1 MRKIFSFLSSITLL
15 IVVMSFVLVKKET
28 KDTPP
33 PFWAVESKWVDSV
46 FESLSPDERI
56 AQLFMVAAYSNKD
69 NKHVREIRELIQ
81 KYNIGGLIFMQGG
94 PVREAKLN
102 NYYQSKAKTPLLI
115 SIDGEWGLAMRLD
128 STPQYPRQM
137 TLGAI
142 QNDSLIYQMG
152 KQIAE
157 ECKLMGIHV
166 NFAPVADVNNNP
178 ENPVISVRS
187 FGEDKYMVAKKAYM
201 YMAGMQDNGVM
212 ASGKHFPGH
221 GDTDSDSHKTLPT
234 IPHSTERLDSL
245 ELYPFKELFAKDLAS
260 VMVAHLNIPSLDTTQ
275 NRASTL
281 SKNVV
286 TDLLKNKL
294 QYKGLV
300 FTDALNMKGASKYV
314 APGMVD
320 AKALIA
326 GNDVLLFSENVP
338 LAIEE
343 IKKAVKNGEIS
354 QEEIDARCKKILKA
368 KYWCGLDKKQYV
380 KNKTIYKDLNTSASW
395 ALRNNL
401 AEASITLLQNQNNFL
416 PIKQTDTLKIAT
428 VSLGN
433 DEKDAFY
440 TTVARYSTSNHFF
453 IDHKFKAKERDT
465 LLARLKNY
473 NLVILSIN
481 KTNNKPA
488 ENFGITP
495 EGQKLLDT
503 IYATHK
509 TVTVLFSNPYL
520 LRKLNGLEKNLA
532 VIEAY
537 EYNTFSQT
545 AAANALFGVIKVNG
559 KLPVTSGIYKR
570 NTGIEINE
578 VSRPKTPLIKDAATG
593 SVKKKLQ
600 SIDSIALQG
609 IKDECYPGCQII
621 ALKNGQVIYKKNFG
635 KYTYDGNEM
644 VTDSSIYDLASL
656 TKILASSL
664 VLMKLTEEKKV
675 CLDSTLSAYL
685 PELKGTNK
693 QDITLRQM
701 ITHQAGLQAWIPFY
715 LRTQTKTN
723 EYKPGY
729 YSDKISNDFPTRVAK
744 DLYIKKGYTDSIYQR
759 INESKLEK
767 QGEYVY
773 SDLGYYY
780 IKKIA
785 ENITGKLYQV
795 YLYET
800 FYNPMKLSLTYK
812 PRESFSLKRIV
823 PTENDLKFRK
833 QLLRGDVHDQGAAMM
848 GGIAGHAGL
857 FGNAEDVAAIMQMLM
872 NEGIYNNQQLL
883 SKEIVD
889 EFTRACTYCPTNR
902 RGLCFDKPEP
912 DEKKDS
918 PVTKECSLLSF
929 GHSGFTGTFAWADP
943 VNGLVYVFLSNRV
956 YPDSEKNK
964 LAKSGIRGKIHKLLY
979 EAVSV
984 ENVK

>member
-1 MRKIFSFLSSITLL
+1 
-15 IVVMSFVLVKKET
+15 MSFVLSKKA
-28 KDTPP
+28 KDDKP

-46 FESLSPDERI
+46 FNSLSADERI

-69 NKHVREIRELIQ
+69 NKHVREIRELIE

-102 NYYQSKAKTPLLI
+102 NFYQTKAKTPLLI

-157 ECKLMGIHV
+157 ECKMMGIHV

-178 ENPVISVRS
+178 NNPVISVRS
-187 FGEDKYMVAKKAYM
+187 FGEDKYAVARKAYM

-221 GDTDSDSHKTLPT
+221 GDTDADSHKTLPT
-234 IPHSTERLDSL
+234 IPHNYERLDSL
-245 ELYPFKELFAKDLAS
+245 ELYPFKYLFEKDLGS
-260 VMVAHLNIPSLDTTQ
+260 VMVAHLNIPALDTAQ

-294 QYKGLV
+294 QYKGLI

-314 APGMVD
+314 TPGVVD
-320 AKALIA
+320 AKALVA
-326 GNDVLLFSENVP
+326 GNDILLFSENVP

-368 KYWCGLDKKQYV
+368 KFWCGLDKKQYV
-380 KNKTIYKDLNTSASW
+380 KNKTIYKDLNTAASV
-395 ALRNNL
+395 ALRTKL
-401 AEASITLLQNQNNFL
+401 AEASITLLQNKNDFI
-416 PIKQTDTLKIAT
+416 PIKRSDTLKIAM

-433 DEKDAFY
+433 DEKDVFY
-440 TTVARYSTSNHFF
+440 NAVSSYAKTNHFYLN
-453 IDHKFKAKERDT
+453 HKFKAKQRDT
-465 LLARLKNY
+465 LLARLRNY

-481 KTNNKPA
+481 KTNNKPGD
-488 ENFGITP
+488 NFGITN
-495 EGQKLLDT
+495 EGQAFIDT
-503 IYATHK
+503 LYK
-509 TVTVLFSNPYL
+509 RKQTVTVLFSNPYL
-520 LRKLNGLEKNLA
+520 LGKINGLEKNSA

-537 EYNTFSQT
+537 EYNSFSQK
-545 AAANALFGVIKVNG
+545 AAADALFGAIKVNG
-559 KLPVTSGIYKR
+559 KLPVTSGNYKLY
-570 NTGIEINE
+570 TGIEIKE
-578 VSRPKTPLIKDAATG
+578 ISRTKQVKPDQIG
-593 SVKKKLQ
+593 INKKKLQ

-621 ALKNGQVIYKKNFG
+621 AMKNGQIFYKKSFG
-635 KYTYDGNEM
+635 KYTYEGNER
-644 VTDSSIYDLASL
+644 VTDSSVYDLASL
-656 TKILASSL
+656 TKVLASSL
-664 VLMKLTEEKKV
+664 VLMKLVEEKKI
-675 CLDSTLSAYL
+675 CLDSTLSFYL

-693 QDITLRQM
+693 QNITIRKM
-701 ITHQAGLQAWIPFY
+701 ITHQAGLQAWIPFF
-715 LRTQTKTN
+715 LKTQTKTHD
-723 EYKPGY
+723 YKPGY

-744 DLYIKKGYTDSIYQR
+744 DLYIKKDYTDTIYHR
-759 INESKLEK
+759 INDSKIEK
-767 QGEYVY
+767 EGEYVY

-785 ENITGKLYQV
+785 ERLTEKPYQYYV
-795 YLYET
+795 YEN
-800 FYNPMKLSLTYK
+800 FYNPLCVNLTYK
-812 PRESFSLKRIV
+812 PREVFPLKQIV

-848 GGIAGHAGL
+848 GGVAGHAGL
-857 FGNAEDVAAIMQMLM
+857 FGTATDVAMIMQMLL
-872 NEGIYNNQQLL
+872 NEGNYNGQQIID
-883 SKEIVD
+883 SAVVR
-889 EFTRACTYCPTNR
+889 EFTRACSYCPVNR
-902 RGLCFDKPEP
+902 RGLCFDKPET

-918 PVTKECSLLSF
+918 PVTKECSPQSF

-943 VNGLVYVFLSNRV
+943 ANGLVYVFLSNRV
-956 YPDSEKNK
+956 YPDAEKNK
-964 LAKSGIRGKIHKLLY
+964 LAKSGIRGQIHRLFY
-979 EAVSV
+979 EALKG
-984 ENVK
+984 ENMR